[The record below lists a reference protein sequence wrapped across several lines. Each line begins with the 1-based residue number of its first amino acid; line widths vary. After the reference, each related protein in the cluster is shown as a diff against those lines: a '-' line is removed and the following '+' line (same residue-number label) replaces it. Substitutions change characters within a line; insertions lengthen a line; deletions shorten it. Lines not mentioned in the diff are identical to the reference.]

1 MSKRFRKIWKK
12 FWSLTFYNPIVQWLF
27 VLILAGVIWF
37 IFLTS
42 KHRYTNLDVVKPFRN
57 KPAVLVFFHGR
68 SLMLSPIIKKNKI
81 PAYCITSRHQDGR
94 MMARLQRLFGM
105 RAIYGSTS
113 SGGISVMREG
123 VRVMLEKNAS
133 ICISVDGPSGPS
145 MCVHDGALFFARMT
159 GVPIIPCCF
168 SASRAKFLNRWD
180 RYLIPKLF
188 GTITCHIGN
197 PIYIDSKL
205 KGEEFE
211 QKRAEVE
218 RIMVEQLRK
227 MDAEFNLFPVE
238 YGITSGEFKEKMR
251 QKKK

>member
-1 MSKRFRKIWKK
+1 
-12 FWSLTFYNPIVQWLF
+12 
-27 VLILAGVIWF
+27 
-37 IFLTS
+37 
-42 KHRYTNLDVVKPFRN
+42 
-57 KPAVLVFFHGR
+57 
-68 SLMLSPIIKKNKI
+68 
-81 PAYCITSRHQDGR
+81 
-94 MMARLQRLFGM
+94 
-105 RAIYGSTS
+105 
-113 SGGISVMREG
+113 MREG